1 MLKDLQDCCAQLQF
15 CVFSVF
21 SGQCCSMYIPTT
33 EYCALHLGSEVN
45 AYAAFHTVNK
55 YPPPLSLATWL
66 HNYQTTFNIAT
77 IHILIAQVVKSV
89 SVHAG
94 IHTLGVDVFVCGH
107 FWKNQP
113 SHGMARSLL

>member
-1 MLKDLQDCCAQLQF
+1 MLNVLGYFPQWGKGEC
-15 CVFSVF
+15 VF
-21 SGQCCSMYIPTT
+21 SGQCCSTYIPTT

-77 IHILIAQVVKSV
+77 MHILIAQVVKSV

-107 FWKNQP
+107 YWKNQP